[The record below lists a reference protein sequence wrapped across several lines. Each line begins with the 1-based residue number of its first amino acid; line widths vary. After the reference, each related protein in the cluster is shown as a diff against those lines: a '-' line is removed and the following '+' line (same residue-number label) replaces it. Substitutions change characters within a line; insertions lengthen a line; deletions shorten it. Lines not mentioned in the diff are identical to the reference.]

1 MKILVP
7 VKRVIDYSVRVRV
20 RPDRTGVV
28 TEGVKTGLNPFDE
41 IALEEALRIRE
52 AGHPV
57 EEILA
62 VSVGGAD
69 CQQVLRT
76 ALALGADRALL
87 LETDKP
93 SVPSSVAR
101 ALHALVRER
110 APDLVLMGKQAID
123 DDAHQTG
130 GLLAGLWGRPQASC
144 VSRLEILGNG
154 WARATREVDHGLE
167 TLEVKLP
174 AVVTADLRLN
184 TPRFVKMPD
193 IMRARQKPLETVPAE
208 RYGYGEIP
216 VEFLAFD
223 PPPER
228 PKGIMV
234 PDVDALVAAL
244 KERGVL

>member
-20 RPDRTGVV
+20 RPDRRGVV

-57 EEILA
+57 EEILV
-62 VSVGGAD
+62 VSVGGAET
-69 CQQVLRT
+69 QQVLRT

-87 LETDKP
+87 LETAAP
-93 SVPSSVAR
+93 SVPGTVAR
-101 ALHALVRER
+101 VLRGLVEER

-130 GLLAGLWGRPQASC
+130 GLLAGLWGRPQATC
-144 VSRLEILGNG
+144 VSRLEVLEGG
-154 WARATREVDHGLE
+154 RLRATREVDHGLE
-167 TLEVKLP
+167 TLEIDLP

-193 IMRARQKPLETVPAE
+193 IMRARQKPLETVPAD
-208 RYGYGEIP
+208 RYGLGESPI
-216 VEFLAFD
+216 EFLSFD
-223 PPPER
+223 PPPGR
-228 PKGIMV
+228 AQGVMV

>member
-20 RPDRTGVV
+20 QPDRKGVV

-62 VSVGGAD
+62 VTVGSAD
-69 CQQVLRT
+69 AQQVLRT

-87 LETDKP
+87 LETAQP
-93 SVPSSVAR
+93 SIPGGVAR
-101 ALHALVRER
+101 VLHALVQER

-130 GLLAGLWGRPQASC
+130 GLLAGLWGRPQVTC
-144 VSRLEILGNG
+144 VSRLEILEGG
-154 WARATREVDHGLE
+154 RVRATREVDHGLE
-167 TLEVKLP
+167 TLEVDLP

-193 IMRARQKPLETVPAE
+193 IMRARQKPLETVPAD
-208 RYGYGEIP
+208 RYGLGEVPI
-216 VEFLAFD
+216 EMLAFD

-228 PKGIMV
+228 PKGVMV

>member
-20 RPDRTGVV
+20 RPDHRGVV

-57 EEILA
+57 EEILV
-62 VSVGGAD
+62 VSVGTAES
-69 CQQVLRT
+69 QQVLRT

-87 LETDKP
+87 LETAQP
-93 SVPSSVAR
+93 SIPAGIARVLR
-101 ALHALVRER
+101 ALVDER
-110 APDLVLMGKQAID
+110 KPDLVLMGKQAID

-130 GLLAGLWGRPQASC
+130 ALLAGLWGRPQATC
-144 VSRLEILGNG
+144 VSRLEILADGRL
-154 WARATREVDHGLE
+154 RATREVDHGLE
-167 TLEVKLP
+167 TLEVDLP

-193 IMRARQKPLETVPAE
+193 IMRARQKPLDIVPAE
-208 RYGYGEIP
+208 RYGLGEDA
-216 VEFLAFD
+216 VELLSFD

-228 PKGIMV
+228 AKGILV
-234 PDVDALVAAL
+234 PDADAFVAAL